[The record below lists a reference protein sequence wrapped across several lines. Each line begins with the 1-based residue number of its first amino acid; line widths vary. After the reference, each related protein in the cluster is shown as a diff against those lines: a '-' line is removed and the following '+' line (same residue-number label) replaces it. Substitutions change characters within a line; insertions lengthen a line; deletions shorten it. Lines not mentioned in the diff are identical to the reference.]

1 MAKNKS
7 SATKSTLTEIVNKTV
22 KNRQRR
28 KKLKTVPAVT
38 LPATELLDKKTDLT
52 NEQIAP
58 ISEKLKAQNIYRGF
72 TKLAINIKTKRRF
85 QIGFGAILILSL
97 FLYFYIFKD
106 IPSPDKLTS
115 DFSQTTKI
123 FSRKGELLYN
133 IYVDKNR
140 TFVPLNN
147 IPK

>member
-97 FLYFYIFKD
+97 FLYFLDIFNTVFFCFW
-106 IPSPDKLTS
+106 IIRLTQS
-115 DFSQTTKI
+115 IILRIQRLWS
-123 FSRKGELLYN
+123 
-133 IYVDKNR
+133 
-140 TFVPLNN
+140 
-147 IPK
+147 